1 MELAVLSGPGF
12 TSLPEDE
19 TTLRDRLECSRA
31 SFAGEV
37 EPSEA
42 WFTLMLEDASSGRVD
57 GVAGVKAAV
66 GVKRP
71 FMSFRHVTFAH
82 YSSAVNAR
90 VDHPALMLVNEC
102 KGWSEVGSLFLKAD
116 KRQGGAGRLLARSRY
131 LLIAAAPE
139 RFSPWVLAELRGVF
153 DAEGRSPFWDDVAS
167 KFFPMPF
174 DDADEMSASTNGQFI
189 FDLAP
194 RHPIYVD
201 LLPER
206 ARAAIGE
213 VHPEG
218 VPAKLLLEHEGFRE
232 TGLVDVFDA
241 GPTVACPRDEIR
253 TVQDSLRR
261 RVKLAE
267 PGDAPAALVSV
278 DDVTRFRAT
287 RAPVAT
293 DETYAYLT
301 YEVAELL
308 RVGEGDLVRVKA

>member
-1 MELAVLSGPGF
+1 
-12 TSLPEDE
+12 
-19 TTLRDRLECSRA
+19 
-31 SFAGEV
+31 
-37 EPSEA
+37 
-42 WFTLMLEDASSGRVD
+42 
-57 GVAGVKAAV
+57 
-66 GVKRP
+66 
-71 FMSFRHVTFAH
+71 MSFRQVTFAH
-82 YSSAVNAR
+82 YSSAVSAR

-131 LLIAAAPE
+131 LLIGAAPE
-139 RFSPWVLAELRGVF
+139 RFAPWVLAELRGVF
-153 DAEGRSPFWDDVAS
+153 DAQGRSPFWDDVAS

-206 ARAAIGE
+206 ARAAIGQ

-218 VPAKLLLEHEGFRE
+218 VPAKLLLDQEGFRE
-232 TGLVDVFDA
+232 TGLIDVFDA

-253 TVQDSLRR
+253 TVKESLRR
-261 RVKLAE
+261 RVKIGD
-267 PGDAPAALVSV
+267 PGDVPVALVSV
-278 DDVTRFRAT
+278 DEITRFRAT

-301 YEVAELL
+301 RDVADAL
-308 RVGEGDLVRVKA
+308 RVGEGETVRVKS